1 MELQC
6 FFEGLL
12 VPEFRWPPP
21 ARGHPPSPTCP
32 PRQLPQPGFLWPSP
46 KPALNFFD
54 FPYGFRFGT
63 APLKKKNPFRFPL
76 DRPAPPPSRTL
87 GGWRPS
93 RGGVGAAA
101 VPRRRGAVRSAGP
114 HCRVWAQLE
123 LLAVCLSTLASRP
136 AGAPSPPKVRRT
148 EVRPGSPGKQRWS
161 RGHGGG
167 RGAARARRAGRSP
180 RRGRPPHPGPPRP
193 GPPRSLGARSSGSSP
208 APRGSAAR
216 CSEEL
221 RRRARCAARA
231 GAWRCWSAAGPAS
244 RCTSCRRAATA
255 PRSRVSAAGPRPPG
269 PSHLGLGVR
278 GSVWGRGAARARA
291 DADPS
296 FSPEWPELWVCGP
309 SLNEKE
315 APKEGDL
322 APSRSAMAAKRAGPG
337 WVFAFR

>member
-1 MELQC
+1 MATARPGAPSQPYLPTSSATTARFSLTVSQAST
-6 FFEGLL
+6 
-12 VPEFRWPPP
+12 EF
-21 ARGHPPSPTCP
+21 
-32 PRQLPQPGFLWPSP
+32 
-46 KPALNFFD
+46 
-54 FPYGFRFGT
+54 FRFPLRFPFRYR
-63 APLKKKNPFRFPL
+63 PLKKKNPFRFPL

-278 GSVWGRGAARARA
+278 GSV
-291 DADPS
+291 
-296 FSPEWPELWVCGP
+296 
-309 SLNEKE
+309 
-315 APKEGDL
+315 
-322 APSRSAMAAKRAGPG
+322 
-337 WVFAFR
+337 